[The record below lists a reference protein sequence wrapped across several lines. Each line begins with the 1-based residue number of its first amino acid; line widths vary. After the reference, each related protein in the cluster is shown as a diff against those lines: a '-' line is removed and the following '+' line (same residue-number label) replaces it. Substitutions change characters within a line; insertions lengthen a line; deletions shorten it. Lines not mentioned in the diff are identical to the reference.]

1 MKLGFGAS
9 FEGEIDRV
17 PEEIYKQVWND
28 DKFWETFR
36 IRDLQFV
43 KILEGFQLQGA
54 TRVVHTFHITGFF
67 TFYLSIMKAGLSI
80 HT

>member
-1 MKLGFGAS
+1 MSSKLRPFFHILDYETCAQKLDGQNLILEHELMKLGFGAS

-36 IRDLQFV
+36 IRDL
-43 KILEGFQLQGA
+43 
-54 TRVVHTFHITGFF
+54 
-67 TFYLSIMKAGLSI
+67 
-80 HT
+80 